1 MSVRTFRHRTGLTA
15 ATAALAATSL
25 AGCSDDT
32 SEDAADPDPG
42 STSSVE
48 EPQASGGKPEEAM
61 TFEDI
66 SDDLGSMVDDD
77 VRVRAKVEDVITP
90 GVFLINA
97 VEGNDLES
105 VVVVGEETARDLA
118 LDEQV
123 VVEATV
129 EPSLAP
135 NQVARLLDVQIDD
148 EMLTDYRGDPYLVA
162 VDVTTTDA

>member
-1 MSVRTFRHRTGLTA
+1 MSVRAFRHRTVLGA

-25 AGCSDDT
+25 AGCSDGV
-32 SEDAADPDPG
+32 SEDAADPGPD
-42 STSSVE
+42 STSTVDE
-48 EPQASGGKPEEAM
+48 TQASDDGSPEAM
-61 TFEDI
+61 TFEAI

-77 VRVRAKVEDVITP
+77 VRVRARVEDVITP

-105 VVVVGEETARDLA
+105 VVVVGEDTARDLA

-123 VVEATV
+123 VVEGTV

-135 NQVARLLDVQIDD
+135 HRVARLLGVQIDD
-148 EMLTDYRGDPYLVA
+148 EMLTDFRGDPYLVA
-162 VDVTTTDA
+162 VDVMSTDA